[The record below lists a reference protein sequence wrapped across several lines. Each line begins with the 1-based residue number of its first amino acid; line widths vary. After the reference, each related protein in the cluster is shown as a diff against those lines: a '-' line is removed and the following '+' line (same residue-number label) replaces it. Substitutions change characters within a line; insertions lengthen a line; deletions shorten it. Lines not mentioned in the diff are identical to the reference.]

1 MRFWYSHRRALSPS
15 ACSPLPSVFSTAGGH
30 LDERVSLVL
39 NFDRGRKGIEAR
51 AAIRRAVRLWF
62 EGQGFL
68 EVETPAR
75 VFSPGQE
82 VHLEAIPADGTRY
95 LITSPEYHMKR
106 LVAAGLPRI
115 VQICRCWRGGERGN
129 HHEPEFTMIEWYRA
143 GASLDE
149 IARDCEALIEVAAR
163 AVGGWP
169 VVEVPASRGREGR
182 PEHLAVQ
189 TPFERVTVREALF
202 RLVGIAPRGDE
213 SGDELRVLATR
224 AGCNLGTA
232 ATWDDIFFQIFLD
245 RVEPHL
251 GRDRPTLV
259 FDWPLPLAALA
270 RRKPD
275 DPLTV
280 ERFELYAGGLE
291 LANAFGEL
299 GDPVE
304 QRARFVEE
312 AERRR
317 QQGRAVYPID
327 ERLLASLAEMP
338 PTCGVAMGFDRLV
351 MLVTG
356 ADNIRDVMAFAD
368 DEV

>member
-1 MRFWYSHRRALSPS
+1 VNPARRKVGL
-15 ACSPLPSVFSTAGGH
+15 
-30 LDERVSLVL
+30 
-39 NFDRGRKGIEAR
+39 EAR
-51 AAIRRAVRLWF
+51 AAIRRAVRSWF

-75 VFSPGQE
+75 VPSPGQE
-82 VHLEAIPADGTRY
+82 VHLEAIPAGEGRY

-115 VQICRCWRGGERGN
+115 VQICRCWRGGERGS

-149 IARDCEALIEVAAR
+149 IARDCEAIMEVAAR
-163 AVGGWP
+163 AVGHWP
-169 VVEVPASRGREGR
+169 TVEVPDGRGRQGK
-182 PEHLAVQ
+182 PERLAVEA
-189 TPFERVTVREALF
+189 PFERLTVREALSRF
-202 RLVGIAPRGDE
+202 AAIGLRGGESVDE
-213 SGDELRVLATR
+213 IRGLAMS

-251 GRDRPTLV
+251 GRDRPTFVL
-259 FDWPLPLAALA
+259 DWPLPLAALA

-299 GDPVE
+299 CDPVE
-304 QRARFVEE
+304 QRARFVAE
-312 AERRR
+312 AELRR
-317 QQGRAVYPID
+317 QRGRAVYPID
-327 ERLLASLAEMP
+327 EKLLAALADMP

-356 ADNIRDVMAFAD
+356 AASISDVMAFAD

>member
-1 MRFWYSHRRALSPS
+1 MKLASGK
-15 ACSPLPSVFSTAGGH
+15 AG
-30 LDERVSLVL
+30 L
-39 NFDRGRKGIEAR
+39 EAR
-51 AAIRRAVRLWF
+51 AEIRRAVRSWF
-62 EGQGFL
+62 DGQGFL

-75 VFSPGQE
+75 VPSPGQE
-82 VHLEAIPADGTRY
+82 VHLEAIPAGDQRF

-115 VQICRCWRGGERGN
+115 VQICRCWRGGERGS
-129 HHEPEFTMIEWYRA
+129 HHQPEFTMIEWYRA
-143 GASLDE
+143 GASLEE
-149 IARDCEALIEVAAR
+149 IARDCEALVEVAAR
-163 AVGGWP
+163 AVGHWP
-169 VVEVPASRGREGR
+169 AVDVPASRGRDGK
-182 PEHLAVQ
+182 PEKLAVEA
-189 TPFERVTVREALF
+189 PFGRLTVRAALSRF
-202 RLVGIAPRGDE
+202 AGTTLRGDE
-213 SGDELRVLATR
+213 SVDSLRDLAAR
-224 AGCNLGTA
+224 ADCHPGTA
-232 ATWDDIFFQIFLD
+232 ATWDDIFFQVFLD

-251 GRDRPTLV
+251 GRERPTFV

-299 GDPVE
+299 CDPVE
-304 QRARFVEE
+304 QRARFVAE
-312 AERRR
+312 AGLRR

-327 ERLLASLAEMP
+327 EKLLASLTNMP

-356 ADNIRDVMAFAD
+356 AEHIREVLAFAD

>member
-1 MRFWYSHRRALSPS
+1 VK
-15 ACSPLPSVFSTAGGH
+15 LPSRKAG
-30 LDERVSLVL
+30 L
-39 NFDRGRKGIEAR
+39 EAR
-51 AAIRRAVRLWF
+51 AEIRRAVRAWF

-68 EVETPAR
+68 EVDTPAR
-75 VFSPGQE
+75 VPSPGQE
-82 VHLEAIPADGTRY
+82 VHLQAIPAGEARY

-115 VQICRCWRGGERGN
+115 VQICRCWRGGERGS

-149 IARDCEALIEVAAR
+149 IACDCEALIAVAAR
-163 AVGGWP
+163 AVGHWP
-169 VVEVPASRGREGR
+169 AVDVPASRGRDGK
-182 PEHLAVQ
+182 PEKLAVRA
-189 TPFERVTVREALF
+189 PFERLTVREALSRF
-202 RLVGIAPRGDE
+202 AGIALRGDE
-213 SGDELRVLATR
+213 SVDELRSLAVR

-232 ATWDDIFFQIFLD
+232 TTWDDIFFQVFLD

-251 GRDRPTLV
+251 GRERPTLV

-299 GDPVE
+299 CDPVE
-304 QRARFVEE
+304 QRARFVAE
-312 AERRR
+312 AEQRR

-327 ERLLASLAEMP
+327 EKLLAALANMP

-356 ADNIRDVMAFAD
+356 ADSIRDVVAFAD

>member
-1 MRFWYSHRRALSPS
+1 MNPTSRK
-15 ACSPLPSVFSTAGGH
+15 AG
-30 LDERVSLVL
+30 L
-39 NFDRGRKGIEAR
+39 EAR
-51 AAIRRAVRLWF
+51 AEIRRAVRSWF

-82 VHLEAIPADGTRY
+82 VHLQAIPAGEGRY

-115 VQICRCWRGGERGN
+115 VQIGRCWRGGEKGSL
-129 HHEPEFTMIEWYRA
+129 HEPEFTMIEWYRA

-163 AVGGWP
+163 AVGHWP
-169 VVEVPASRGREGR
+169 AVDVPAGRGRAEK
-182 PEHLAVQ
+182 PERLAVES
-189 TPFERVTVREALF
+189 PFERLTVREALSHF
-202 RLVGIAPRGDE
+202 AGMSLCGDE
-213 SGDELRVLATR
+213 SVDELRGLAMR
-224 AGCNLGTA
+224 AGCNPGSA
-232 ATWDDIFFQIFLD
+232 ATWDDVFFQIFLD
-245 RVEPHL
+245 RVEPRL
-251 GRDRPTLV
+251 GRDRPTFV

-312 AERRR
+312 ATLRR
-317 QQGRAVYPID
+317 QRGRVVYPID
-327 ERLLASLAEMP
+327 EKLLAALATMP

-356 ADNIRDVMAFAD
+356 ADSIRDVMAFAD

>member
-1 MRFWYSHRRALSPS
+1 VVNP
-15 ACSPLPSVFSTAGGH
+15 AGRNAG
-30 LDERVSLVL
+30 L
-39 NFDRGRKGIEAR
+39 EAR
-51 AAIRRAVRLWF
+51 AKVRRAVRSWF

-75 VFSPGQE
+75 VPSPGQE
-82 VHLEAIPADGTRY
+82 VHLEAIPAGDGRY

-115 VQICRCWRGGERGN
+115 VQICRCWRAGEQGS
-129 HHEPEFTMIEWYRA
+129 HHQPEFTMIEWYRA
-143 GASLDE
+143 GASLEE
-149 IARDCEALIEVAAR
+149 IARDCEALVEVAAR
-163 AVGGWP
+163 AVGRWP
-169 VVEVPASRGREGR
+169 AVEVPSGRGGEGK
-182 PEHLAVQ
+182 PEKLAVDA
-189 TPFERVTVREALF
+189 PFERLTVREALARF
-202 RLVGIAPRGDE
+202 AGIGLRGDE
-213 SGDELRVLATR
+213 SVAELRGLATR
-224 AGCNLGTA
+224 AACNLGAA

-251 GRDRPTLV
+251 GRGRPTFV

-270 RRKPD
+270 RRKPG

-299 GDPVE
+299 CDPVE
-304 QRARFVEE
+304 QRARFV
-312 AERRR
+312 AEGELRR

-327 ERLLASLAEMP
+327 EKLLAALPNMP

-356 ADNIRDVMAFAD
+356 ADSLRDVMAFAD
-368 DEV
+368 DEA

>member
-1 MRFWYSHRRALSPS
+1 
-15 ACSPLPSVFSTAGGH
+15 
-30 LDERVSLVL
+30 
-39 NFDRGRKGIEAR
+39 
-51 AAIRRAVRLWF
+51 VRSWF

-68 EVETPAR
+68 EVDTPAR
-75 VFSPGQE
+75 VPSPGQE
-82 VHLEAIPADGTRY
+82 VHLEAVPAGEERY

-106 LVAAGLPRI
+106 LVAAGLPRV
-115 VQICRCWRGGERGN
+115 VQICRCWRGGERGS

-149 IARDCEALIEVAAR
+149 IAHDCDALVEVAAR
-163 AVGGWP
+163 ASGHWP
-169 VVEVPASRGREGR
+169 AVEVPASRGREGN
-182 PEHLAVQ
+182 PERLAVEM
-189 TPFERVTVREALF
+189 PFERLTVREALS
-202 RLVGIAPRGDE
+202 RLAGLGLRGDE
-213 SGDELRVLATR
+213 SVDELRGLATR
-224 AGCNLGTA
+224 AGCNLGAA

-251 GRDRPTLV
+251 GRDRPTFV

-270 RRKPD
+270 RRKPG

-299 GDPVE
+299 CDPVE

-312 AERRR
+312 AELRR

-327 ERLLASLAEMP
+327 EKLLAALADMP

-351 MLVTG
+351 MLVIG
-356 ADNIRDVMAFAD
+356 ADRIRDVVAFAD
-368 DEV
+368 DEI

>member
-1 MRFWYSHRRALSPS
+1 MNLAS
-15 ACSPLPSVFSTAGGH
+15 
-30 LDERVSLVL
+30 
-39 NFDRGRKGIEAR
+39 RKAGIEAR
-51 AAIRRAVRLWF
+51 AAIRRAVRAWF
-62 EGQGFL
+62 EREGFL

-75 VFSPGQE
+75 VPSPGQE
-82 VHLEAIPADGTRY
+82 VHLEAIPAGEERY

-106 LVAAGLPRI
+106 LVASGLPRI
-115 VQICRCWRGGERGN
+115 VQICRCWRGGERGS

-149 IARDCEALIEVAAR
+149 IARDCEAL
-163 AVGGWP
+163 
-169 VVEVPASRGREGR
+169 VEVVARTVGHWPAVDVPAGRARDGK
-182 PEHLAVQ
+182 PEKLAVEA
-189 TPFERVTVREALF
+189 PFERFTVREALSRF
-202 RLVGIAPRGDE
+202 AGIALRGDE
-213 SGDELRVLATR
+213 NVDELRGLATR

-245 RVEPHL
+245 RVEAHL
-251 GRDRPTLV
+251 GRVRPTFV

-270 RRKPD
+270 RRKPG

-299 GDPVE
+299 CDPVE

-312 AERRR
+312 GERRR
-317 QQGRAVYPID
+317 QRGQAVYPLD
-327 ERLLASLAEMP
+327 ENLLAALADMP
-338 PTCGVAMGFDRLV
+338 STCGVAMGFDRLV
-351 MLVTG
+351 MLATG
-356 ADNIRDVMAFAD
+356 AGNIRDVMAFAD

>member
-1 MRFWYSHRRALSPS
+1 VNPARRK
-15 ACSPLPSVFSTAGGH
+15 AG
-30 LDERVSLVL
+30 L
-39 NFDRGRKGIEAR
+39 EAR
-51 AAIRRAVRLWF
+51 AAIRRAVRSWF
-62 EGQGFL
+62 EAQGFL

-75 VFSPGQE
+75 VPSPGQE
-82 VHLEAIPADGTRY
+82 VHLEAIPASDGRY

-115 VQICRCWRGGERGN
+115 VQICRCWRAEERGS

-149 IARDCEALIEVAAR
+149 IARDCEAIIAVAAR
-163 AVGGWP
+163 AAGHWP
-169 VVEVPASRGREGR
+169 VVDVPASRGREGK
-182 PEHLAVQ
+182 PEPLAVE
-189 TPFERVTVREALF
+189 TPFQRLTVREALSRF
-202 RLVGIAPRGDE
+202 AGIGLRGDE
-213 SGDELRVLATR
+213 SIEKLRGLARR
-224 AGCNLGTA
+224 AGCNLGSA

-251 GRDRPTLV
+251 GRGRPTFV

-299 GDPVE
+299 CDPVE

-312 AERRR
+312 AELRR
-317 QQGRAVYPID
+317 QRGRAVYPID
-327 ERLLASLAEMP
+327 EKLLAALADMP

-356 ADNIRDVMAFAD
+356 ADSIRDVMAFAD
-368 DEV
+368 DEA